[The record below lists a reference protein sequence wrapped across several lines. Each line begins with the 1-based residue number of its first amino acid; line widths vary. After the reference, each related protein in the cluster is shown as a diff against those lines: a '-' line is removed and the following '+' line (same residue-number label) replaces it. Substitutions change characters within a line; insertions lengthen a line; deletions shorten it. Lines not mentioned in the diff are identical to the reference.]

1 MPDNSIHASTV
12 ETPTVPLEASIIDKL
27 VDAET
32 PGYWAEFT
40 NDEATLAGY
49 FPEEAL
55 SEEAAYDASFDN
67 PNIFTYDDAKGNE

>member
-1 MPDNSIHASTV
+1 MPEDSIHTNIA
-12 ETPTVPLEASIIDKL
+12 PALEAMVIDKL

-40 NDEATLAGY
+40 DDEAALAGY
-49 FPEEAL
+49 FPENAL

-67 PNIFTYDDAKGNE
+67 PNIPFHDDEKGNE

>member
-1 MPDNSIHASTV
+1 MTDEPIHTSTV
-12 ETPTVPLEASIIDKL
+12 ETPAAPHEAMVIDKL

-40 NDEATLAGY
+40 NGEAVLAGY
-49 FPEEAL
+49 FPEDAL

-67 PNIFTYDDAKGNE
+67 PNIFTYDEKGNE